1 MAVGGWTLVIRLL
14 HTRSLLCDTLLGMS
28 ELAVRGGT
36 PLRTKAWPA
45 WPQHDEREQR
55 NVARVLESGNWGG
68 FPSPNVMAG
77 EFAEKFAAYHGA
89 KYGICTTA
97 GTTALEVALRAA
109 GLERGDEVLVP
120 ALTFYATA
128 FAALVQGF
136 KPVFVDID
144 PDTWCIDA
152 SQIERHIAP
161 DTRAI
166 LPVHLGS
173 RIADMDRIGE
183 IASARGLK
191 VIEDCAHM
199 HGGAWRGKGAGS
211 LGDFGCFSFQAS
223 KLMTCGEGGI
233 IITNDETFEER
244 CHAYV
249 NSGRVKTSDRQASE
263 GTMLG
268 WNYRMTEFQAA
279 VLLAQLER
287 LPSQIAHRNENIAHL
302 ERRIAAID
310 GVSTLPHDE
319 RMTTKSGYGVIL
331 RYDENAWR
339 GGDGRPIPRDR
350 FAWALHKEGMRINAA
365 FYTPVYKTN
374 LFAWKDAPIDVDY
387 SETSCPVAERASYK
401 EMIWL
406 PHEIFLGTTADVDD
420 LCDGIEKLRAHV
432 DELAE

>member
-1 MAVGGWTLVIRLL
+1 MPA
-14 HTRSLLCDTLLGMS
+14 
-28 ELAVRGGT
+28 LAIRGGT
-36 PLRTKAWPA
+36 PLRTAPWPE
-45 WPQHDEREQR
+45 WPQHDERELA
-55 NVARVLESGNWGG
+55 NITRVLASGNWGG

-77 EFAEKFAAYHGA
+77 EFAERFAAFHGA
-89 KYGICTTA
+89 QHGICTTG

-144 PDTWCIDA
+144 PDSWCIDA
-152 SQIERHIAP
+152 AQIERHITP

-173 RIADMDRIGE
+173 RMADMDRIGE
-183 IASARGLK
+183 IARARNLK

-199 HGGAWRGKGAGS
+199 HGGFWRGHGAGT
-211 LGDFGCFSFQAS
+211 LGDLGCFSFQSS
-223 KLMTCGEGGI
+223 KLMTSGEGGI
-233 IITNDETFEER
+233 ILTSDEALAER
-244 CHAYV
+244 CNAYV
-249 NSGRVKTSDRQASE
+249 NSGRGTSSDRQASE

-268 WNYRMTEFQAA
+268 WNYRITEFQAA
-279 VLLAQLER
+279 VLLAQLDR
-287 LPSQIAHRNENIAHL
+287 LPEQTARRNENIAHF
-302 ERRIAAID
+302 ERRIAGIE

-319 RMTTKSGYGVIL
+319 RMTTRSGYGVVL
-331 RYDENAWR
+331 RYDEQAWR
-339 GGDGRPIPRDR
+339 GISRDR
-350 FAWALHKEGMRINAA
+350 FALALYREGMKLYAS
-365 FYTPVYKTN
+365 FYTPVYRTN

-387 SETSCPVAERASYK
+387 SQTSCPVAEKASYR

-406 PHEIFLGTTADVDD
+406 PHEIFLGTAADIDD
-420 LCDGIEKLRAHV
+420 LCDAILKLRDHI

>member
-1 MAVGGWTLVIRLL
+1 MT
-14 HTRSLLCDTLLGMS
+14 
-28 ELAVRGGT
+28 ELAIRGGT
-36 PLRTKAWPA
+36 PVRTAPWPA
-45 WPQHDEREQR
+45 WPQHDERELA
-55 NVARVLESGNWGG
+55 NITRVLESGNWGG

-77 EFAEKFAAYHGA
+77 DFAERFAAYHGA
-89 KYGICTTA
+89 KHGICTTG
-97 GTTALEVALRAA
+97 GTTALEVSLRAA

-144 PDTWCIDA
+144 RDSWCIDA
-152 SQIERHIAP
+152 AQIERHITP

-173 RIADMDRIGE
+173 RMADMDRISE
-183 IASARGLK
+183 IARARNLK

-199 HGGAWRGKGAGS
+199 HGGFWRERGAGT
-211 LGDFGCFSFQAS
+211 LGDLGCFSFQSS

-233 IITNDETFEER
+233 IITNDDALAER
-244 CHAYV
+244 CNAYV
-249 NSGRVKTSDRQASE
+249 NSGRGTTSDRQASE

-268 WNYRMTEFQAA
+268 WNYRITEFQAA

-287 LPSQIAHRNENIAHL
+287 LPEQVALRNANVAHFEQ
-302 ERRIAAID
+302 RIAEID
-310 GVSTLPHDE
+310 GVSTLPHDP
-319 RMTTKSGYGVIL
+319 RVTMRSGYGVVL
-331 RYDENAWR
+331 RYDERAWR
-339 GGDGRPIPRDR
+339 GIPRDR
-350 FAWALHKEGMRINAA
+350 FALALYREGMKLFAS

-374 LFAWKDAPIDVDY
+374 LFAWKDAPIEVDY
-387 SETSCPVAERASYK
+387 SQTSCPVAEHASYK

-406 PHEIFLGTTADVDD
+406 PHEVFLGTTADIDD
-420 LCDGIEKLRAHV
+420 LCDAILKLRAHI

>member
-1 MAVGGWTLVIRLL
+1 MPK
-14 HTRSLLCDTLLGMS
+14 
-28 ELAVRGGT
+28 LAIRGGT
-36 PLRTKAWPA
+36 PLRTAPWPA
-45 WPQHDEREQR
+45 WPQHDERELA
-55 NVARVLESGNWGG
+55 NITRVLDSGNWGG

-77 EFAEKFAAYHGA
+77 EFAERFAAHHGA
-89 KYGICTTA
+89 KHGICTTG

-144 PDTWCIDA
+144 PDSWCIDA
-152 SQIERHIAP
+152 AQIERLITP

-173 RIADMDRIGE
+173 RMADTDRIGE
-183 IASARGLK
+183 IARERDLK

-199 HGGAWRGKGAGS
+199 HGGFWRGKGAGT
-211 LGDFGCFSFQAS
+211 LGDFGCFSFQSS

-233 IITNDETFEER
+233 ILTSDDAYAER
-244 CHAYV
+244 CNAYV
-249 NSGRVKTSDRQASE
+249 NSGRGTSGDRQASE

-268 WNYRMTEFQAA
+268 WNYRITEFQAA

-287 LPSQIAHRNENIAHL
+287 LPEQVARRDANIEHF
-302 ERRIAAID
+302 ERRIAGIE
-310 GVSTLPHDE
+310 GVSTLPHDP
-319 RMTTKSGYGVIL
+319 RMTTRSGYGVVL
-331 RYDENAWR
+331 RYDERAWR
-339 GGDGRPIPRDR
+339 GIPRDR
-350 FAWALHKEGMRINAA
+350 FALALYREGMKLFAS

-374 LFAWKDAPIDVDY
+374 LFAWKDAPIEVDY
-387 SETSCPVAERASYK
+387 SQTSCPVAERSSYK

-406 PHEIFLGTTADVDD
+406 PHEVFLGTTADVDD
-420 LCDGIEKLRAHV
+420 LSDGILKLREHI